1 MLKIAN
7 AQSNGDKNKLTNGK
21 GNIITDTEEIERIIR
36 QYCRQL
42 YGNKFE
48 NLEEMK
54 KKTGKK

>member
-1 MLKIAN
+1 MSLHKGE
-7 AQSNGDKNKLTNGK
+7 QREEKNKLTNGK
-21 GNIITDTEEIERIIR
+21 GNIITDREEIERIIR

-54 KKTGKK
+54 KTGKK

>member
-1 MLKIAN
+1 MSLNKGE
-7 AQSNGDKNKLTNGK
+7 QREEKNKLTNGK